1 METKLI
7 QSGLR
12 ILDES
17 YHYLENPETVNQG
30 MDLLFDGLYT
40 KRSESNKE
48 SWRHFCENVCLNH
61 PIQALLHQDPL
72 TLRSFSKP
80 RGYPGDAVLLDFI
93 YRHPA
98 QEDELEK
105 ASPIGRAVCEYMVS
119 RPAAESVRWR
129 RELLSQLFDETVKRV
144 QNAEILSVACGHLRE
159 AANSM
164 AIQNNLV
171 HRFIA
176 FDQDYASLKTIEA
189 EKNGTNIDCVRGTIK
204 ELIRRKI
211 KLGKFDFIYVAG
223 LYDYLSDGAAQLLTK
238 SLFSMLKENG
248 RLLIAN
254 FMPSNP
260 DMGYMEAFMGWELL
274 YRTREE
280 FEQTVGPLEKN
291 IQKIYF
297 DDNWHVVYLELRKR

>member
-17 YHYLENPETVNQG
+17 YHYLEHPETVTQG

-40 KRSESNKE
+40 KRSENNRE
-48 SWRHFCENVCLNH
+48 FWQHFCENVCHNH
-61 PIQALLHQDPL
+61 PIQSLLHQDPL

-80 RGYPGDAVLLDFI
+80 RGYSGDAVLLDFI

-129 RELLSQLFDETVKRV
+129 RELLSQLLDETVKKV

-164 AIQNNLV
+164 AIKNNLV

-176 FDQDYASLKTIEA
+176 FEQDPASLKIHHGIVTDLERM
-189 EKNGTNIDCVRGTIK
+189 ID
-204 ELIRRKI
+204 E
-211 KLGKFDFIYVAG
+211 FIVVG
-223 LYDYLSDGAAQLLTK
+223 G
-238 SLFSMLKENG
+238 
-248 RLLIAN
+248 LIAT
-254 FMPSNP
+254 
-260 DMGYMEAFMGWELL
+260 EAS
-274 YRTREE
+274 
-280 FEQTVGPLEKN
+280 
-291 IQKIYF
+291 
-297 DDNWHVVYLELRKR
+297 VVYIDRCHCSRNAPFRAAGIFWRLK

>member
-7 QSGLR
+7 QSGLK

-17 YHYLENPETVNQG
+17 YHYLEKPETVNQG
-30 MDLLFDGLYT
+30 MDLLFDGLHT
-40 KRSESNKE
+40 KRNESHKE
-48 SWRHFCENVCLNH
+48 SWQHFCENVCLTH
-61 PIQALLHQDPL
+61 PIQSLLHQDPL

-93 YRHPA
+93 YRHPS
-98 QEDELEK
+98 QEDELGK

-129 RELLSQLFDETVKRV
+129 RELLSQLLDETVKKV

-164 AIQNNLV
+164 AIQNNLI

-176 FDQDYASLKTIEA
+176 FDQDHASLKTIEA
-189 EKNGTNIDCVRGTIK
+189 EKNGTNIDCVQGTIK

-211 KLGKFDFIYVAG
+211 ELGKFDFIYVAG

-238 SLFSMLKENG
+238 SLFGMLKENG

-280 FEQTVGPLEKN
+280 FERAVGPLEKN

>member
-12 ILDES
+12 ILDEF
-17 YHYLENPETVNQG
+17 YHYLENPKTVNQG

-48 SWRHFCENVCLNH
+48 SWQNFCENVCLNH
-61 PIQALLHQDPL
+61 PIQSLLHQDPL

-80 RGYPGDAVLLDFI
+80 RGYPGDAVILDFI

-98 QEDELEK
+98 QEAELEK
-105 ASPIGRAVCEYMVS
+105 ASAIGRAVCEYMVS
-119 RPAAESVRWR
+119 RPAAQSVRWR

-159 AANSM
+159 AANSL

-176 FDQDYASLKTIEA
+176 FDQDPASLKTIEA

-204 ELIRRKI
+204 ELIRRKLE
-211 KLGKFDFIYVAG
+211 LGKFDFIYAAG
-223 LYDYLSDGAAQLLTK
+223 LYDYLNDGAAQLLTK
-238 SLFSMLKENG
+238 SLFIMLKENG